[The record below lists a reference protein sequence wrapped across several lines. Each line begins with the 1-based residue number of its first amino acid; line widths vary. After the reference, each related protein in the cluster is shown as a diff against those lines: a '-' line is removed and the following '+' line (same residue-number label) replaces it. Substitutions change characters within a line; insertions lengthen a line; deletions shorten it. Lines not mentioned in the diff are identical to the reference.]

1 MYILVVNV
9 LILYFV
15 KTYVMIVERIL
26 LSILLF
32 FFCLFL
38 FFFLE
43 ISKVQTCDMD
53 ESLDEQSFDEISANQ
68 TLTLTGLQHNT
79 GES

>member
-1 MYILVVNV
+1 MYMLVVNV

-15 KTYVMIVERIL
+15 KIDVMLVRRIF

-32 FFCLFL
+32 FFFFF